1 MNVIKPAVQNKIQK
15 LDYTQ
20 IVEQLCGSSRDLI
33 ANFKYFY
40 KSAQNLK
47 RKRTFTKDK
56 KMWDCGMLLVIMERW
71 REEIDA
77 NFQGARFS
85 TFFF

>member
-47 RKRTFTKDK
+47 RKRTFTKVRTLSMKDK
-56 KMWDCGMLLVIMERW
+56 ECGT
-71 REEIDA
+71 A
-77 NFQGARFS
+77 GCC
-85 TFFF
+85 